1 MPDIIEH
8 GYIGFEVGGSATSLG
23 TGSVILYDCEEGY
36 KLVGARERSCL
47 PSGDWTDEEPSCH
60 QIFCERLPSTMEHG
74 TVTGAEENI
83 YGSVVQFVCD
93 PGYELDGPERLSCQD
108 DENWSGIMP
117 TCRPVECHNPGLV
130 ANIVVSL
137 KQADVRLDPE
147 VYHYGDVLVYT
158 CRRGYGIVKS
168 DNDSGVVERRCLADG
183 SWSSKP
189 PVCSR
194 VSCPPAVIP
203 QNGYTSRP
211 VQNEVA
217 SVNETEEAAIVGQI
231 IHYGCKKGYQLSD
244 DSPKVAKCLETGKW
258 NVSQT
263 PTCQLIRCPQPPVVK
278 NGKLDG
284 NGKKEYSYL
293 DSVKYECDFGFR
305 MTGEDRV
312 ACTFSGDWEDQIPT
326 CVRAICLSVDILE
339 DGIITPVYP
348 PSDGQKA
355 GRQQR
360 PMALKFS
367 CQDGYDLVGS
377 ALTECTST
385 GEWNHPFPACV
396 PWPCESP
403 PIPPNSQIQST
414 VIRPDIIT
422 AIVRCDPGFRLLGSN
437 LTCGPAR
444 I

>member
-47 PSGDWTDEEPSCH
+47 PSGDWTDQEPSCH

-83 YGSVVQFVCD
+83 YGSVVQFFCD
-93 PGYELDGPERLSCQD
+93 PGYELDGPERLSCED

-117 TCRPVECHNPGLV
+117 TCRPVECPNPGLV

-217 SVNETEEAAIVGQI
+217 NVNETEEAAMVGQI
-231 IHYGCKKGYQLSD
+231 IHYGCKKGYQLTD
-244 DSPKVAKCLETGKW
+244 YSPKMAKCLETGKW
-258 NVSQT
+258 
-263 PTCQLIRCPQPPVVK
+263 RRA
-278 NGKLDG
+278 
-284 NGKKEYSYL
+284 
-293 DSVKYECDFGFR
+293 DSVPSTARRQERQTGRKREKGIFKFGFR
-305 MTGEDRV
+305 QIRMPFRRHTGRRNHH
-312 ACTFSGDWEDQIPT
+312 AH
-326 CVRAICLSVDILE
+326 LSAVGWTE
-339 DGIITPVYP
+339 DGPTVPNGIEILL
-348 PSDGQKA
+348 SRRIRFGGQ
-355 GRQQR
+355 RV
-360 PMALKFS
+360 
-367 CQDGYDLVGS
+367 D
-377 ALTECTST
+377 
-385 GEWNHPFPACV
+385 
-396 PWPCESP
+396 
-403 PIPPNSQIQST
+403 
-414 VIRPDIIT
+414 
-422 AIVRCDPGFRLLGSN
+422 
-437 LTCGPAR
+437 
-444 I
+444 